1 MANWYCVTEG
11 FPANRVPVIG
21 LVGVERHY
29 KTGDILRRKYFC
41 VVRRHEDRP
50 TRRRGLQD
58 WEIYIGNEWH
68 CLIGEYRT
76 KNYSEYVTV
85 THWAEIPPIPE
96 GLL

>member
-41 VVRRHEDRP
+41 VVRRHEGWRP
-50 TRRRGLQD
+50 TRRRGWQN
-58 WEIYIGNEWH
+58 WEIYNDGWMDLLSER
-68 CLIGEYRT
+68 RT
-76 KNYSEYVTV
+76 KNFMEYTTV